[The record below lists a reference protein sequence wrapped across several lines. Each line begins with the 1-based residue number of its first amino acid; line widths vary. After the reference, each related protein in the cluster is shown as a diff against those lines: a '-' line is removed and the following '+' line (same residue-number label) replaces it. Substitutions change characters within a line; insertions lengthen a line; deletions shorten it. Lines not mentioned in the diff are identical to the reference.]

1 MTPKTF
7 IWVAVSTAVAIAA
20 AAASLGR
27 DTGYRPAAGA
37 GEKVFPGLLERI
49 NDVARIVIEHADG
62 KITLENGIQGWTMK
76 DREGYPAR
84 TVKIK
89 RSVLGLAQLR
99 LSEAKTRRPEKYAKL
114 ELRDIGAPGT
124 NKGAKSKRVKLFD
137 GAGEVMADLLV
148 GKRRGALAGTP
159 GGGLYVRKPGEA
171 QTWLAAGDADFS
183 GMPENWLE
191 RKIADIKGARVQ
203 TVVIRHP
210 DGETVTLSKAAE
222 TTKDFTLEALP
233 EGKKVIFQFDL
244 NAIGKALANLQLED
258 VKKDNDGSGGGSGGG
273 FDDDT
278 AAGGVTAIEFL
289 TFDGLFVQ
297 VRIVKRDGAHWLRLE
312 ATGEAAEEITA
323 RTKGWVYEVSDYTA
337 STLTKRLADLVE
349 DEKPKS

>member
-7 IWVAVSTAVAIAA
+7 IWVAVSTAVALAA
-20 AAASLGR
+20 VAVSLGR
-27 DTGYRPAAGA
+27 DTGYRSVAGA
-37 GEKVFPGLLERI
+37 GEKVFPGLLERV
-49 NDVARIVIEHADG
+49 NDVARITIENADG
-62 KITLENGIQGWTMK
+62 KITLENGTQGWTMK

-89 RSVLGLAQLR
+89 RSVLGLAQLQ

-114 ELRDIGAPGT
+114 ELQDISAPGT

-137 GAGEVMADLLV
+137 GAGKVVADLLV

-159 GGGLYVRKPGEA
+159 GGGLYVRKPGDQ

-183 GMPENWLE
+183 GSPENWLE
-191 RKIADIKGARVQ
+191 RKIVNIKGARVQ

-210 DGETVTLSKAAE
+210 DGETVKLSKAAE
-222 TTKDFTLEALP
+222 TTNDFTLEALP
-233 EGKKVIFQFDL
+233 EGKKVILQFDL
-244 NAIGKALANLQLED
+244 DAIGKALADLQLDD
-258 VKKDNDGSGGGSGGG
+258 VKKARGDFDG
-273 FDDDT
+273 DT
-278 AAGGVTAIEFL
+278 VVATEFL

-297 VRIVKRDGAHWLRLE
+297 VRIIKRDGAHWLRLE

-323 RTKGWVYEVSDYTA
+323 RTKGWVYKISDYTA
-337 STLTKRLADLVE
+337 STLTKRMADLIE
-349 DEKPKS
+349 NEKPKS

>member
-7 IWVAVSTAVAIAA
+7 IWVAVSTAVALAA
-20 AAASLGR
+20 VAVSLGR
-27 DTGYRPAAGA
+27 DTGYRPVAGA
-37 GEKVFPGLLERI
+37 GEKVFPGLLERV
-49 NDVARIVIEHADG
+49 NDVARITIENADG
-62 KITLENGIQGWTMK
+62 KITLENGTQGWTMK

-89 RSVLGLAQLR
+89 RSVLGLAQLQ

-114 ELRDIGAPGT
+114 ELQDISAPGT

-137 GAGEVMADLLV
+137 GAGKVGADLLV

-159 GGGLYVRKPGEA
+159 GGGLYVRTPGDQ

-183 GMPENWLE
+183 GSPENWLE
-191 RKIADIKGARVQ
+191 RKIVNIKGARVQ

-210 DGETVTLSKAAE
+210 DGETVKLSKAAE
-222 TTKDFTLEALP
+222 ETKDFTLEALP
-233 EGKKVIFQFDL
+233 EGKKVILQFALD
-244 NAIGKALANLQLED
+244 AIGKALADLQLDD
-258 VKKDNDGSGGGSGGG
+258 VKKDNGG

-278 AAGGVTAIEFL
+278 AAGKVTAIEYL

-297 VRIVKRDGAHWLRLE
+297 VRVVKRDGAHWLRLE

-323 RTKGWVYEVSDYTA
+323 RTKGWVYKVSDYTA
-337 STLTKRLADLVE
+337 STLTKRLADLIE